1 MILHIT
7 ETEALAFSQV
17 LRSKTGPIGDNIVF
31 PEEGLIDL
39 GQSFGG
45 LPAAVNIKALESG
58 KAKLKAAM
66 EKSDAEL
73 GRSLDY
79 VISSLEGSGFDI
91 DQLEALRGV
100 KEKADLHNDKK
111 YEDGKGLPEKPRL

>member
-17 LRSKTGPIGDNIVF
+17 LGSKTEPIGGNIIKN
-31 PEEGLIDL
+31 P
-39 GQSFGG
+39 
-45 LPAAVNIKALESG
+45 LPVERIEAAVNIEALESG

-66 EKSDAEL
+66 EKSDAKL
-73 GRSLDY
+73 NRSLDY

-91 DQLEALRGV
+91 DQLEALRGA
-100 KEKADLHNDKK
+100 KEKAAIHNDKK
-111 YEDGKGLPEKPRL
+111 Y

>member
-17 LRSKTGPIGDNIVF
+17 LRSTRPIGDDITNN
-31 PEEGLIDL
+31 PLLGEG
-39 GQSFGG
+39 FGG
-45 LPAAVNIKALESG
+45 VPAEVDILALESG

-66 EKSDAEL
+66 EKSDAKL

-91 DQLEALRGV
+91 DQIEALRGA
-100 KEKADLHNDKK
+100 KEKAARHNDKK
-111 YEDGKGLPEKPRL
+111 YEEVKQKQRL